1 MDGQGSKW
9 KKLHKENGTKF
20 QWKHSPFFSNGGECH
35 NPKLWLATKARFT
48 RGAGQEECERVL
60 NMKTQTPKWTPILG
74 VEVLMDSQTFREWL
88 QMLKRLVL
96 RSFLYHCKVIEVWMF
111 QMGLH
116 EPFGHLQHKL
126 WQKERSRVKTGNLIP
141 DHKKL
146 RINSTSVRVSGM
158 WYVIGQLSMRVAPL
172 L

>member
-20 QWKHSPFFSNGGECH
+20 QWKHSPFFLMEENVITLNFGSRPRQG
-35 NPKLWLATKARFT
+35 LQ
-48 RGAGQEECERVL
+48 AGQEECERVL